1 MNFSVFKCF
10 LPIFQVNFTPIFQ
23 QQTNN
28 GVFLDKQQLKCMLV
42 ARLCCRPLLGRA
54 GVQFTCLFPFPS
66 QPVGQGFQMGIQES
80 ETNPPKWAREHQD
93 LGFSGK
99 KQKHVHMSWK

>member
-1 MNFSVFKCF
+1 
-10 LPIFQVNFTPIFQ
+10 
-23 QQTNN
+23 
-28 GVFLDKQQLKCMLV
+28 V
-42 ARLCCRPLLGRA
+42 ARLSAGPSWDVLG
-54 GVQFTCLFPFPS
+54 VHFTCLFPFPS

-99 KQKHVHMSWK
+99 KQKQNMYTVGNKTYGKVL